1 MQTHE
6 VSSGKRPVGK
16 MTRFSFLPNSAKL
29 TSVVR
34 QSGKSRMTILDF
46 TEQNHVVLD
55 FSGNVR
61 DDEGESSL
69 IIILTYLPQCRYRV
83 EHYSQS

>member
-1 MQTHE
+1 MA
-6 VSSGKRPVGK
+6 
-16 MTRFSFLPNSAKL
+16 RFSFLPNSAKL

-34 QSGKSRMTILDF
+34 QSGKSRMTILNF

-61 DDEGESSL
+61 VEQRWPLYSSL
-69 IIILTYLPQCRYRV
+69 QYDLKREPSLLF
-83 EHYSQS
+83 H

>member
-1 MQTHE
+1 MA
-6 VSSGKRPVGK
+6 
-16 MTRFSFLPNSAKL
+16 RFSFLPNSAKL

-34 QSGKSRMTILDF
+34 QSGKSRMTILNF

-61 DDEGESSL
+61 VEQRWPLYSSL
-69 IIILTYLPQCRYRV
+69 QYDGKRGNDVL
-83 EHYSQS
+83 

>member
-1 MQTHE
+1 VQTHE

-34 QSGKSRMTILDF
+34 QSGKSRMTVLDF

-55 FSGNVR
+55 FSGNVPSISKLVTEE
-61 DDEGESSL
+61 DWTIDISNE
-69 IIILTYLPQCRYRV
+69 ILELV
-83 EHYSQS
+83 